1 MIFFSFVFY
10 FCHIKMLAKEIME
23 DNLLP
28 FMSQE
33 IPSGKTDREQLS
45 KQVLSCVPY
54 TNYLSL
60 LSFPFS
66 K

>member
-1 MIFFSFVFY
+1 
-10 FCHIKMLAKEIME
+10 MLAKEIME

-54 TNYLSL
+54 TNYLSF